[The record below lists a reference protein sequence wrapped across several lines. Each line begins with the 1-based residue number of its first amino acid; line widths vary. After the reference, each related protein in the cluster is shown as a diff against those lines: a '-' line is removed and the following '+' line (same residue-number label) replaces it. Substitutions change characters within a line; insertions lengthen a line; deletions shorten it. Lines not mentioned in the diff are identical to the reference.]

1 MRRLVFTLLL
11 TACAGP
17 APAAPISL
25 DRLSASFEDLSSSVG
40 TSVVRIESVGYG
52 PAGDDAQLLSRQQ
65 STGSGVLVSADGH
78 VLTNAHVVQGGQEIS
93 VHLARSPGLGST
105 FKSLVKPSGRM
116 VEAELVGIDLETDL
130 ALLKIESPPDAHLS
144 FGDSDRLRPG
154 QLVLAFG
161 SPLGLEGSVSMG
173 VVSAVARQ
181 LRPDD
186 RVVYVQTDAP
196 INPGNSGGPLVDTR
210 GRLVGINT
218 FILSQS
224 GGSEGLG
231 FAVPSNI
238 AQTVYEHLKEFGY
251 VRRGTIG
258 AATQTLSPALSSG
271 LGLDRTWGVIV
282 SDVLPRSPAA
292 VGGLRVGDTIL
303 SLNEKPMENSR
314 QFEVNVYQS
323 PIGEPVTVQVVR
335 EGEELQLDIPVVER
349 PNVMERLTLQ
359 LDPRKDLIPELG
371 VLGLSLEG
379 EMAQLLPNL
388 RIPGGVLITAA
399 PGPHPLQSGDI
410 IHRCNGWDITDFGTL
425 RAALGERERGAPIA
439 LQIERNGR
447 LSYVAF
453 RLDG

>member
-1 MRRLVFTLLL
+1 MRCLVLILFI

-17 APAAPISL
+17 APAAPLSL
-25 DRLSASFEDLSSSVG
+25 TELSTGFQKLSAQVG

-52 PAGDDAQLLSRQQ
+52 PDNENGQLLSRQQ
-65 STGSGVLVSADGH
+65 STGSGVVVSPEGH
-78 VLTNAHVVQGGQEIS
+78 VITNAHVVQGAQKIT
-93 VHLARSPGLGST
+93 VHLPRSPGLST
-105 FKSLVKPSGRM
+105 TFQSIVKPSGRM
-116 VEAELVGIDLETDL
+116 VEAELLGIDLETDL
-130 ALLKIESPPDAHLS
+130 ALLKIASPPGAHLN
-144 FGDSDRLRPG
+144 FGNSDELAPG
-154 QLVLAFG
+154 QIVLAFG

-196 INPGNSGGPLVDTR
+196 INPGNSGGPLVDTQ

-238 AQTVYEHLKEFGY
+238 VRTVYEHLKSFGY

-258 AATQTLSPALSSG
+258 AATQTLSPALAGG
-271 LGLDRTWGVIV
+271 LGLNRSWGVIV

-292 VGGLRVGDTIL
+292 SGGLEVGDTIVA
-303 SLNEKPMENSR
+303 LNGKRMENSR

-323 PIGEPVTVQVVR
+323 KIGATIAVEVVR
-335 EGEELQLDIPVVER
+335 EGQTRRLEIPVVER

-379 EMAQLLPNL
+379 DMARLLPNV
-388 RIPGGVLITAA
+388 RVPGGVLITAA
-399 PGPHPLQSGDI
+399 SGPHPLQPGDI
-410 IHRCNGWDITDFGTL
+410 IHRCNSREVSDFEAL
-425 RAALGERERGAPIA
+425 RQALSDREMGDPIV
-439 LQIERNGR
+439 LQIERSGQ
-447 LSYVAF
+447 LSFVAF